1 MEGKPRMP
9 RVEKLLLTSPETAVT
24 KVKTIQLPLNIFSDF
39 CSNPMDGQTLTLT
52 EIPSFPQAILPNVLN
67 NKFISGY
74 SVNMFLL
81 YAKHFK
87 FRPKITFTGGG
98 TYMAH
103 NESFS
108 PGKFHDVSTLY
119 DSL

>member
-1 MEGKPRMP
+1 MP
-9 RVEKLLLTSPETAVT
+9 KVKKLLLTSPDTAKT
-24 KVKTIQLPLNIFSDF
+24 KEKAIQLPLNIFHDI
-39 CSNPMDGQTLTLT
+39 CSNPMAGQTLTLT
-52 EIPSFPQAILPNVLN
+52 GIASFPQAILPNVLN

-81 YAKHFK
+81 YAKYFR

-103 NESFS
+103 NDSFS
-108 PGKFHDVSTLY
+108 PGKFHDVSTY
-119 DSL
+119 VQHSI